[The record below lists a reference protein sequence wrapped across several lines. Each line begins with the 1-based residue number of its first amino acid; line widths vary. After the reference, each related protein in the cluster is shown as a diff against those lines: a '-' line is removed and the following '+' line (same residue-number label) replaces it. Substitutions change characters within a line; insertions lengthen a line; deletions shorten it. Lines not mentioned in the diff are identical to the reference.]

1 MSKIK
6 LPHSSGNSMSIAAP
20 ATNPSGDLEL
30 KLPVDIGAAGK
41 VLSVDGS
48 GNLKFIY
55 PSGYGYFQAY
65 LSGGNQTLT
74 HNTQTII
81 TLNAETF
88 DSQGWFNTSTY
99 KYTPQV
105 AGKYVIYAQA
115 DITDIDNTAIQAA
128 LSIYKNGSTMV
139 SEVYGGVDDVAYNF
153 HSIIASSI
161 VDFNG
166 SSDYVQM
173 RLYLYE
179 DGGGNGSARGTTERE
194 TFMNGYLLEAA

>member
-1 MSKIK
+1 MGSIK
-6 LPHSSGNSMSIAAP
+6 LPHATGSGSMSIGSP
-20 ATNPSGDLEL
+20 SDDPSGDLEL

-65 LSGGNQTLT
+65 LNGSNQTLT

-88 DSQGWFNTSTY
+88 DSQGWFNTGTY
-99 KYTPQV
+99 RYIPQV
-105 AGKYVIYAQA
+105 AGKYLIYCQIAL
-115 DITDIDNTAIQAA
+115 TDIDNTAIQSS
-128 LSIYKNGSTMV
+128 LTIYKNSATTMA
-139 SEVYGGVDDVAYNF
+139 EVLAGIDDVAYNY
-153 HSIIASSI
+153 HSLSTSAVIE
-161 VDFNG
+161 FNG

-173 RLYLYE
+173 RQYLYE
-179 DGGGNGSARGTTERE
+179 DGEGNGSARAVDDE
-194 TFMNGYLLEAA
+194 TFMYGYLLEAA